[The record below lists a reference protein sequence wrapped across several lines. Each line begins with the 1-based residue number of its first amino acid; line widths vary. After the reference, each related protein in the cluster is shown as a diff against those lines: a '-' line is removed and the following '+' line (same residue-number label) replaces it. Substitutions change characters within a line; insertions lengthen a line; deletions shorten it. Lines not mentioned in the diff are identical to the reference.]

1 MNTKLTLNVDK
12 DVIEQA
18 KIYAKEHQISL
29 SQLIENFLQSL
40 QTKNQNQ
47 SKISPLVESLTGVIS
62 STDLDDKKDYHD
74 YLNQK
79 YSIKK

>member
-12 DVIEQA
+12 DVIKQA

-40 QTKNQNQ
+40 QTNKQNQ
-47 SKISPLVESLTGVIS
+47 SKISPLVESLTGVIP
-62 STDLDDKKDYHD
+62 STDLDDKKNYHD
-74 YLNQK
+74 YLDQK
-79 YSIKK
+79 YS

>member
-40 QTKNQNQ
+40 QTNNQNQ
-47 SKISPLVESLTGVIS
+47 SKISPLVESLTRVIP

-79 YSIKK
+79 YS